1 MPFYMA
7 LLIIKEVIILIY
19 FQNYLNQEL
28 NLKIAYSALPI
39 VFSLGP
45 RIVEKQS
52 MKEQLYKPQLYMP
65 V

>member
-7 LLIIKEVIILIY
+7 LLIIKGVIILIY

-28 NLKIAYSALPI
+28 NLKIACLALPI
-39 VFSLGP
+39 VSSLVP

-52 MKEQLYKPQLYMP
+52 MKEQL
-65 V
+65 